1 MIDKQLEA
9 TEERLLKQ
17 ARAGNA
23 EAFSKLVEMHWSR
36 VYGISLRILKNRED
50 AEDNLQNVLCKAF
63 RHIHQFNGESKMS
76 TWLFRIAVNEAFM
89 KLRKRSTVRE
99 VSYSDISADED
110 DEKGIFAVEDTDP
123 DPERRCI
130 AAELT
135 NKAFEGV
142 DAAFRHAFVLNKTE
156 GWTNRELARA
166 FGTTV
171 ETVKSRIF
179 RTRVRLRQRLAAIS
193 AETPAMAGHA

>member
-1 MIDKQLEA
+1 MDKRPES
-9 TEERLLKQ
+9 TEEQLLKQ
-17 ARAGNA
+17 ARAGSA

-63 RHIHQFNGESKMS
+63 RNIHQFNGDSKMS

-89 KLRKRSTVRE
+89 KLRKRSSVRE
-99 VSYSDISADED
+99 VSYADVSGDED
-110 DEKGIFAVEDTDP
+110 DEKGIFAVEDSGP

-130 AAELT
+130 AADLT
-135 NKAFEGV
+135 DKAFLGV
-142 DAAFRHAFVLNKTE
+142 DAAFGHAFVLNKTE
-156 GWTNRELARA
+156 GWTNRELAKA

-193 AETPAMAGHA
+193 SEAPAMAGHA